1 MATVNFYLDK
11 ADKEGKSPILMTY
24 QAAGQKFRHSV
35 KIKILASQWLTKKQ
49 RLKVNSLDDEI
60 INNHIKGLEEFITKA
75 ERESLLANQSI
86 DFGYVKQRFNDSL
99 GKTEEKKKTFV
110 EYFNDYVEN
119 SKSHKKLD
127 TTKRYQ
133 TTLNHLLNFRKAKKF
148 ELSFDRIN
156 AQFYENFTSYLITT
170 KKLLNNSV
178 GNYVKTVKS
187 FRNFAHENEFCRNAQ
202 DFKKFKVFK
211 EEAELIYMT
220 EEEVMRL
227 YYLEVGMT
235 NKLHTVRENYCFAC
249 FTGLRYSDI
258 SILKPEN
265 IKEDVLLVKTEKTRD
280 FLQIPLNRFAKEIL
294 SRNGGSLP
302 KMASNQKTNDYLKE
316 LGELAD
322 INEPVHIV
330 KYRGVEKVEF
340 LEPKYKFMCTHTA
353 RRTFVTLCL
362 EKGMRPETVMSIT
375 GHKDYKTFKK
385 YIKLTDKVKMIEMN
399 NIWGADMRIA

>member
-11 ADKEGKSPILMTY
+11 TDKDGKSPILMTY
-24 QAAGQKFRHSV
+24 FSNGQKFRHSLKV
-35 KIKILASQWLTKKQ
+35 KILASQWLTKKQ
-49 RLKVNSLDDEI
+49 RLKANSLDDQI
-60 INNHIKGLEEFITKA
+60 VNSHIKGIEETITKA
-75 ERESLLANQSI
+75 ERESLLIKQQI
-86 DFGYVKQRFNDSL
+86 DFSYVKQKFNDSL
-99 GKTEEKKKTFV
+99 GKTAERKRTFV
-110 EYFNDYVEN
+110 EYFNKYIEN
-119 SKSHKKLD
+119 SKTHKKLD

-133 TTLNHLLNFRKAKKF
+133 TTLNHLLAFKKVKKF
-148 ELSFDRIN
+148 DLTFDRIN
-156 AQFYENFTSYLITT
+156 LQFYESFTSYLINS

-187 FRNFAHENEFCRNAQ
+187 FMNFAHENEFCKNAQ

-211 EEAELIYMT
+211 EDAELIYMT
-220 EEEVMRL
+220 EEEIMKLV
-227 YYLEVGMT
+227 YLKEGMT
-235 NKLHTVRENYCFAC
+235 DKLRTVRDNFCFAC

-265 IKEDVLLVKTEKTRD
+265 IKEDVLLIKTEKTRD
-280 FLQIPLNRFAKEIL
+280 FLQIPLNRFAKDIL

-302 KMASNQKTNDYLKE
+302 KLASNQKTNDYLKE
-316 LGELAD
+316 LGELAGID
-322 INEPVHIV
+322 EMIHIV

-340 LEPKYKFMCTHTA
+340 IEPKYKFICTHTA

-385 YIKLTDKVKMIEMN
+385 YIKLTDKVKMLEMN
-399 NIWGADMRIA
+399 KIWGTEMQIA

>member
-24 QAAGQKFRHSV
+24 QANGQKFRHSI
-35 KIKILASQWLTKKQ
+35 KIKILASQWLIKKQ
-49 RLKVNSLDDEI
+49 RLKVNSLDDEMV
-60 INNHIKGLEEFITKA
+60 NNHIKGLEEVITKA
-75 ERESLLANQSI
+75 ERQSLLTNQQI
-86 DFGYVKQRFNDSL
+86 DFSFVKQRFNDSL
-99 GKTEEKKKTFV
+99 GKTDEKKKTFI
-110 EYFNDYVEN
+110 EYFVDYIEN
-119 SKSHKKLD
+119 SKSQKKLE

-133 TTLNHLLNFRKAKKF
+133 TTLNHLLKFKKVKKYELTF
-148 ELSFDRIN
+148 ERIDIK
-156 AQFYENFTSYLITT
+156 FYESFIGYLTNT

-187 FRNFAHENEFCRNAQ
+187 FMNFALENGYCQNVQ

-220 EEEVMRL
+220 EDEVMKL
-227 YYLEVGMT
+227 VYLEKGMT
-235 NKLHTVRENYCFAC
+235 DKLRTVRDNFCFAC

-265 IKEDVLLVKTEKTRD
+265 IKEDVLLIKTEKTRD

-294 SRNGGSLP
+294 SHNGGILP

-316 LGELAD
+316 LGELAE
-322 INEPVHIV
+322 INEVIHIV

-340 LEPKYKFMCTHTA
+340 LKPKYKFICTHTA

-375 GHKDYKTFKK
+375 GHRDYKTFKK
-385 YIKLTDKVKMIEMN
+385 YIKLTDKVKIMEMN
-399 NIWGADMRIA
+399 KIWGTNMQIA